1 MWNVDQIDQT
11 TNQFGWQQGL
21 PPLHLLQILNSAVA
35 NAGKEREE
43 GKRGHTYLSYLLY
56 GVLTYIGCQIK

>member
-43 GKRGHTYLSYLLY
+43 RCGA
-56 GVLTYIGCQIK
+56 